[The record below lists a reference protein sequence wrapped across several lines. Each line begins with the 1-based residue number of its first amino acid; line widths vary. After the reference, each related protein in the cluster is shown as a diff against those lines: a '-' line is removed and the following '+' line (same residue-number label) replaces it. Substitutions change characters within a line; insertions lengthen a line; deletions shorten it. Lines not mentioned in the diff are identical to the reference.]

1 MSVFNQPSE
10 FILASYLRLSQSC
23 FAVLSIQ
30 CIRIYIDTI
39 PVKRYRCIINIGWM
53 EGSIMPVEN
62 TKKAWFHLPGLFE
75 YYELYARFLPL
86 YRAHRAYFY
95 DWCGIGSI
103 YGAPRDAIWSGGRIS
118 DGTAAPDAVRTL
130 MREYDISARLTF
142 SNSILQPE
150 HLQDPA
156 CNALCRLFS
165 EGAASAPANGVI
177 VSSDLLVDYLQ
188 AHYPKLY
195 LVSSTTKV
203 LTDFADLRHELDR
216 PEFRFVVPD
225 FRLNKALRPLAELPQ
240 EAKDRVEFLCNEC
253 CWFGCRDRK
262 ACYEA
267 VSRIALGVPGPEH
280 HCAAPHAAEGY
291 RFSKAMENPGFI
303 SIDDIRNLYLP
314 MGFSQ
319 FKIEGRGLGSALIL
333 EFLLYYLTRP
343 EYQIHVREA
352 LYLDNMLDLF

>member
-1 MSVFNQPSE
+1 
-10 FILASYLRLSQSC
+10 
-23 FAVLSIQ
+23 
-30 CIRIYIDTI
+30 
-39 PVKRYRCIINIGWM
+39 
-53 EGSIMPVEN
+53 MPVEN
-62 TKKAWFHLPGLFE
+62 STKAWFHLPGLFE

-86 YRAHRAYFY
+86 FRAHRAYFY
-95 DWCGIGSI
+95 DWCEIGSI
-103 YGAPRDAIWSGGRIS
+103 YGAPHDAIWSGGRIS
-118 DGTAAPDAVRTL
+118 DGTTDPKEVRTL
-130 MREYDISARLTF
+130 MREYGISARLTF
-142 SNSILQPE
+142 SNSLLQPE
-150 HLQDPA
+150 HLHDPA

-165 EGAASAPANGVI
+165 EGVPQTPGRYDASDLKQQTHPGAASKAGSPAPTAADSSEGAAPAPKNGVI
-177 VSSDLLVDYLQ
+177 VSSDLLMDYLR
-188 AHYPKLY
+188 AHYPDLY

-203 LTDFADLRHELDR
+203 LTDFADLCHELAR

-225 FRLNKALRPLAELPQ
+225 FRLNKALEPLATLPQ
-240 EAKDRVEFLCNEC
+240 SSKDKVEFLCNEC

-267 VSRIALGVPGPEH
+267 VSRIALGIPGPEH

-303 SIDDIRNLYLP
+303 SIDDIRNIYLP